1 MGVIALSSPPA
12 AKHTTV
18 EIEGLQEVV
27 GPQPA
32 ACRVTHIFCIFPGK
46 SE

>member
-12 AKHTTV
+12 AKHPTV
-18 EIEGLQEVV
+18 GLEGLQEVV

-32 ACRVTHIFCIFPGK
+32 ACRVTHIFYIFLGK